1 MSPMQKTARNALR
14 NAQAGQE
21 LAQAS
26 AAVITRRFEI
36 MGEALADPL
45 RADHAELSRMGVE
58 KVEAMTASA
67 GAAYTGAL
75 DLAERAGRLA
85 ARERAEAAD
94 CLAKL
99 ARADTPFAFAAAQT
113 DWALGAWSRALNDG
127 WSFYGAALKAQGRT
141 MAPVHAKAT
150 ANARRLKR

>member
-1 MSPMQKTARNALR
+1 MSPMQKTARSALR

-26 AAVITRRFEI
+26 AAVISRRFEI

-45 RADHAELSRMGVE
+45 RADHAELSRMGAE
-58 KVEAMTASA
+58 KVEAITASA
-67 GAAYTGAL
+67 GAACAGAL

-85 ARERAEAAD
+85 AREGAEAAD

-99 ARADTPFAFAAAQT
+99 ARADTPLAFAAVQT
-113 DWALGAWSRALNDG
+113 DWAMAAWSRAMHDG
-127 WSFYGAALKAQGRT
+127 WSIYGAALKAQGRAL
-141 MAPVHAKAT
+141 APVHATAT

>member
-1 MSPMQKTARNALR
+1 MSPLHKTARNALR

-21 LAQAS
+21 LAEAS

-45 RADHAELSRMGVE
+45 RADHAELSRMGTE
-58 KVEAMTASA
+58 KVEAMAASA
-67 GAAYTGAL
+67 GAAYAGAM

-85 ARERAEAAD
+85 AREGAEAAD

-113 DWALGAWSRALNDG
+113 DWAMGAWSRAMRDG
-127 WSFYGAALKAQGRT
+127 WSFYGAALKAQGQA
-141 MAPVHAKAT
+141 MEPVHARAT

>member
-21 LAQAS
+21 LAEAS

-45 RADHAELSRMGVE
+45 RADHAELSRMGTE
-58 KVEAMTASA
+58 KVEAMAASA
-67 GAAYTGAL
+67 GAAYAGAM

-85 ARERAEAAD
+85 AREGAEAAD

-113 DWALGAWSRALNDG
+113 DWAMGAWSRAMRDG
-127 WSFYGAALKAQGRT
+127 WSFYGAALKAQGRA
-141 MAPVHAKAT
+141 MEPVHAKAT